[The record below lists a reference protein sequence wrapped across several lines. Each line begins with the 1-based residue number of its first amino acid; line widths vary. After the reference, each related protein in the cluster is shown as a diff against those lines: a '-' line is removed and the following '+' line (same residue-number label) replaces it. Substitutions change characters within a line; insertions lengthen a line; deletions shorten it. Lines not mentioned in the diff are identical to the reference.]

1 MSYTIK
7 HDREECTGCE
17 SCVKLASKY
26 WEMNR
31 DGKSDLKNCHQNQ
44 RVIESDEDFEE
55 NMNAAYSCPVNVIH
69 IRKDEKDLI

>member
-7 HDREECTGCE
+7 HDREECIGCD
-17 SCVKLASKY
+17 SCAQMAPKY

-31 DGKSDLKNCHQNQ
+31 DGKSDLLKSDENQ
-44 RVIESDEDFEE
+44 KIIETDEDFEL
-55 NMNAAYSCPVNVIH
+55 NMETAYSCPVNVIH